1 MNKKILLKNFSLS
14 ALANGINLM
23 LSILSAFILPK
34 ILGIREYAYW
44 QLYVFYT
51 SYIGFF
57 HFGWADGIYLKQGGK
72 KYQELDQADMAS
84 QLRLYILF
92 EFIVMIFVI
101 FISLLMVKDQDKQ
114 YVLMITGVCLFIT
127 LPRTFFQYLLQTT
140 DRISEYASNIIYEKL
155 IYVIGTTC
163 LVIGGIREY
172 RPLLIVD
179 LLAKIVTLFLVG
191 RLCKDILFFK
201 VTRIW
206 DALPEA
212 WDNIHIGIKLMAANI
227 AGLLLVGIVKLSVE
241 MEWGIEVFGK
251 ASLTITASNMIM
263 IFISAVSV
271 VLYPVLRNIEMEQLV
286 SIYKKLRLMLVWLT
300 LGCLLFYYPI
310 QHIISMWLPQY
321 VESLKYMALLFPMCV
336 FESKTVM
343 LANTYFKALRKEK
356 ILLRINWISVVF
368 AYGFTYVAVK
378 IQQNLGMA
386 MLGLMLSFGF
396 RSTIAELY
404 LSKILQLKIIFH
416 ITLEWM
422 IIGMFCYIFWNIGGW
437 KSTICYSFIY
447 TIYSFYIFSFY
458 RETRETK

>member
-14 ALANGINLM
+14 AMANGINLM
-23 LSILSAFILPK
+23 LSILSAFVLPK

-72 KYQELDQADMAS
+72 KYQELDQADIAS
-84 QLRLYILF
+84 QFRLYILF

-101 FISLLMVKDQDKQ
+101 SVSLLMIKDQDKQ

-127 LPRTFFQYLLQTT
+127 LPRTFLQYLLQTT

-155 IYVIGTTC
+155 IYVIGTAC
-163 LVIGGIREY
+163 LIVGGIREY

-179 LLAKIVTLFLVG
+179 LIARIVTLFLMG

-206 DALPEA
+206 DGIPEA
-212 WDNIHIGIKLMAANI
+212 WDNIRIGIQLMAANI
-227 AGLLLVGIVKLSVE
+227 AGLLLTGIVKMSVE

-271 VLYPVLRNIEMEQLV
+271 VLYPVLRNIEMKQLV
-286 SIYKKLRLMLVWLT
+286 SIYKRLRVMLVWIT
-300 LGCLLFYYPI
+300 LGCLLLYYPI
-310 QHIISMWLPQY
+310 RSIISMWLPQY
-321 VESLKYMALLFPMCV
+321 VESLKYMPLLFPMCV

-356 ILLRINWISVVF
+356 ILLWINWASVVF
-368 AYGFTYVAVK
+368 AFCFTYVAVK
-378 IQQNLGMA
+378 IQQNLGIA

-404 LSKILQLKIIFH
+404 LNQILQLKIMFQI
-416 ITLEWM
+416 ILEWVL
-422 IIGMFCYIFWNIGGW
+422 IGMFCYMFWNIGGW
-437 KSTICYSFIY
+437 KSTGYYGLIY
-447 TIYSFYIFSFY
+447 MIYSFYIFSFN
-458 RETRETK
+458 RKTRETK